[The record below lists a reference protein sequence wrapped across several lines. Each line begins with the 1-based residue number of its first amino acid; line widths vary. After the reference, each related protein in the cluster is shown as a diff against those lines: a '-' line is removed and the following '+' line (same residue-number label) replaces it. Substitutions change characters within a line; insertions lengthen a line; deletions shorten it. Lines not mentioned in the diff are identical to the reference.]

1 VMKNFIV
8 YNNSGDILR
17 SGLCSDI
24 DFDKQAKEGE
34 YILEGVGS
42 VDGNMVDVETKEILV
57 KTKTQEELQFQF
69 IFELRSIRNTL
80 LAHTDWT
87 QVSDAPLTK
96 AKKDKYKSYR
106 KALRDLPLK
115 YDTITSIEEVNFP
128 SIEDF

>member
-1 VMKNFIV
+1 MKNFIV

-69 IFELRSIRNTL
+69 MFELRSMRNTL

-87 QVSDAPLTK
+87 QAQDTPLSESQRLLY
-96 AKKDKYKSYR
+96 AEYR
-106 KALRDLPLK
+106 QKLRDIT
-115 YDTITSIEEVNFP
+115 DTYSNATSMSEVVFP
-128 SIEDF
+128 EKP

>member
-1 VMKNFIV
+1 MKNFIV
-8 YNNSGDILR
+8 FSEYGEILR
-17 SGLCSDI
+17 TGTCSDSHLPMQARDGENVI
-24 DFDKQAKEGE
+24 EGIADDSIHIIVNGKVQEKPVDESQLIAGKQ
-34 YILEGVGS
+34 S
-42 VDGNMVDVETKEILV
+42 
-57 KTKTQEELQFQF
+57 
-69 IFELRSIRNTL
+69 ELRLIRNAL
-80 LAHTDWT
+80 LAETDWT

>member
-1 VMKNFIV
+1 MKNFIV
-8 YNNSGDILR
+8 FSEDGEILR
-17 SGLCSDI
+17 TGTCSDSHLPM
-24 DFDKQAKEGE
+24 QARDGE
-34 YILEGVGS
+34 SVIEGVADDSIHIIVNGKVQEKP
-42 VDGNMVDVETKEILV
+42 VDESQLIAGK
-57 KTKTQEELQFQF
+57 QS
-69 IFELRSIRNTL
+69 ELRLIRNAL
-80 LAHTDWT
+80 LAETDWT

>member
-1 VMKNFIV
+1 M
-8 YNNSGDILR
+8 
-17 SGLCSDI
+17 I
-24 DFDKQAKEGE
+24 DYISYDDNGRIIKTGKCKKESMNLQGE
-34 YILEGVGS
+34 NVIEGVADDSIHIIVNGKVQEKP
-42 VDGNMVDVETKEILV
+42 VDESQLIAGK
-57 KTKTQEELQFQF
+57 QS
-69 IFELRSIRNTL
+69 ELRLIRNAL
-80 LAHTDWT
+80 LAETDWT

>member
-1 VMKNFIV
+1 MKNFIV

-69 IFELRSIRNTL
+69 MFELRSIRNTL

-87 QVSDAPLTK
+87 QAQDTPLSESQRLLY
-96 AKKDKYKSYR
+96 AEYR
-106 KALRDLPLK
+106 QKLRDIT
-115 YDTITSIEEVNFP
+115 DTYSNATSMSEVVFP
-128 SIEDF
+128 EKP

>member
-1 VMKNFIV
+1 
-8 YNNSGDILR
+8 L
-17 SGLCSDI
+17 
-24 DFDKQAKEGE
+24 QGE
-34 YILEGVGS
+34 NVIEGVADDSIHIIVNGKVQEKP
-42 VDGNMVDVETKEILV
+42 VDESQLIAGK
-57 KTKTQEELQFQF
+57 QS
-69 IFELRSIRNTL
+69 ELRLIRNAL
-80 LAHTDWT
+80 LAETDWT

>member
-1 VMKNFIV
+1 M
-8 YNNSGDILR
+8 
-17 SGLCSDI
+17 I
-24 DFDKQAKEGE
+24 DYISYDDNGRIIKTGKCKKQSMNLQGE
-34 YILEGVGS
+34 NVIEGVADDSIHIIVNGKVQEKP
-42 VDGNMVDVETKEILV
+42 VDESQLIAGK
-57 KTKTQEELQFQF
+57 QS
-69 IFELRSIRNTL
+69 ELRLIRNAL
-80 LAHTDWT
+80 LAETDWT